1 MSAIDFAELLS
12 GITCLD
18 DLRRLVRALGFGRSW
33 LQLPRTQWPAELDDD
48 SLQQLCHAGERAGL
62 AALLIQV
69 AQLTTTDAGRIARR
83 IRNGNPARLTFFIFT
98 NAALNQIALGS
109 FGASEDLRLLFI
121 ERDKLRASDTDALQ
135 ELVAAPREG
144 GLALALRHERVL
156 DRSRVT
162 RHFFLDF
169 RAQRDAIAAGWKGL
183 PRSNQP
189 DRSQLA
195 LLFLCRLMFLYF
207 LQKSG
212 HLGGDGEYVYRLWR
226 SWQARRHSQSFYST
240 RVKPL
245 FFGVLNRRPEQRSG
259 AARKFGDLP
268 YLNGGLFDRHS
279 LERRH
284 RSLDLPDRCVRG
296 ALDDLLQ
303 RYRFTTLDA
312 SQGAVTGTTDVGI
325 DPEMLGRVFEELMAE
340 DQRGQTG
347 TYFTPPEV
355 VDRLVV
361 RALRA
366 LTAERGESLNVL
378 RNLRVLDPACGSGA
392 FLLGALNRVAEARA
406 VYEGG
411 PPDRFKRELVEHA
424 LHGVDLQD
432 DAALLCALRLWLS
445 LLPPA
450 ESSAQVQPLPNLDRR
465 IRQGDSLIDPLD
477 LAFASIRTGD
487 ASRSIA
493 RDSRVRSAL
502 RALQEPTQR
511 YVTAEPVVRQQ
522 LAAELQRHEVNLAR
536 AWLDCLREIAER
548 SRLELSAAALEVDLF
563 GERTHAAEEA
573 EGRIHELVMRQHDLE
588 TLTRSLHDKRA
599 LPFFSF
605 GVHFPEAAQWGFDL
619 VLSNPPWVRA
629 HRWPAAMGRVVR
641 ERYEVCRAPGGA
653 KSNGNASPRR
663 PGAQVDLSLL
673 FLERALQLLRPGG
686 ALALLLPAKAFRSL
700 YAGNARRMLL
710 RDTRLTHIEDHSLDQ
725 RSIFKADA
733 FAGAI
738 VAVKSETASRGNVR
752 VACYQR
758 HAPVLEFEVATDNLS
773 FDPSDPGSPWL
784 LVPPEVGAA
793 IHQMRA
799 AGPTIGE
806 RPELPIHRGVFTGAN
821 EVLLLDEVEAKLGDH
836 AWIKAVGYTHTP
848 PGAKRSSFRALIEL
862 SAIAPVLAGAD
873 LRAWSYRIERSVLW
887 THDAA
892 GNAVQ
897 PARRTNRYLQRHS
910 ARLKARTGWRPG
922 QPIGVVFG
930 AGAHTTKPKLAWR
943 DLSPTLEAAVLPGTV
958 RCWGVDRHL
967 IALNTIYYITPPDE
981 PTADLL
987 AACFNSLPVRT
998 FARAIAERA
1007 KDAHFRF
1014 FGWTI
1019 AQIPLPRSWPASTAE
1034 RLTALAR
1041 AARERQTIT
1050 ADEQCEIDHLV
1061 LQAYGLSRSQHTAI
1075 LDYDRWLGAAHQ

>member
-12 GITCLD
+12 GINGLG
-18 DLRRLVRALGFGRSW
+18 DLRRFVRALGFGRTW
-33 LQLPRTQWPAELDDD
+33 LHLPRAAWPEALDHDD
-48 SLQQLCHAGERAGL
+48 VQQLCHVGERGGL
-62 AALLIQV
+62 DALLIQIPN
-69 AQLTTTDAGRIARR
+69 LTTTEAGRIARR
-83 IRNGNPARLTFFIFT
+83 IRNGNPARLLFFIFT
-98 NAALNQIALGS
+98 NATLNQIALAS

-121 ERDKLRASDTDALQ
+121 ECNKLRASDTDALH
-135 ELVAAPREG
+135 EIVAAPREG
-144 GLALALRHERVL
+144 GLALALRHARGL

-169 RAQRDAIAAGWKGL
+169 RAQRDAIGAGWKGL
-183 PRSNQP
+183 PRSNYP

-207 LQKSG
+207 LQKGG
-212 HLGGDGEYVYRLWR
+212 HLAGDGEYVYRLWR
-226 SWQARRHSQSFYST
+226 SWLTRRHTQSFYAS
-240 RVKPL
+240 RIKPL
-245 FFGVLNRRPEQRSG
+245 FFGVLNRRPEHRSG
-259 AARKFGDLP
+259 AARKFGELP

-303 RYRFTTLDA
+303 RYRFTTQDVSEGTA
-312 SQGAVTGTTDVGI
+312 TGTTDAGI

-347 TYFTPPEV
+347 TYFTPPHV

-361 RALRA
+361 RALHA
-366 LTAERGESLNVL
+366 LTAERGGSNAL

-411 PPDRFKRELVEHA
+411 PPHRFKRELVEHA

-445 LLPPA
+445 LLPAA
-450 ESSAQVQPLPNLDRR
+450 ESTAQVQPLPNLDRR

-487 ASRSIA
+487 TSRSIA
-493 RDSRVRSAL
+493 RDARVRSAL
-502 RALQEPTQR
+502 RALQEPAQR
-511 YVTAEPVVRQQ
+511 YVTAEPALRQQ
-522 LAAELQRHEVNLAR
+522 LALELQHHELSLAR

-548 SRLELSAAALEVDLF
+548 TRTELNAVALEIDLF
-563 GERTHAAEEA
+563 GERTRAAEEA
-573 EGRIHELVMRQHDLE
+573 EGRIQELVQRQRDLE
-588 TLTRSLHDKRA
+588 ALTQSLHDKRS

-605 GVHFPEAAQWGFDL
+605 GVHFPEAAQSGFDL

-629 HRWPAAMGRVVR
+629 HRWPAAMGRAVR
-641 ERYEVCRAPGGA
+641 ERYEVCRPPGSR
-653 KSNGNASPRR
+653 SNRNASHRL

-710 RDTRLTHIEDHSLDQ
+710 RDTRLVHIEDHSLDQ

-733 FAGAI
+733 FAGAV
-738 VAVKSETASRGNVR
+738 VAVKSETPSSGNVR

-758 HAPVLEFEVATDNLS
+758 HAQPLEFEVSPESLS
-773 FDPSDPGSPWL
+773 FDPGDTLSPWL
-784 LVPPEVGAA
+784 LVPREVSAA

-799 AGPTIGE
+799 AGPAIGG

-821 EVLLLDEVEAKLGDH
+821 EVLLLDEVEPKLGDH
-836 AWIKAVGYTHTP
+836 AWIKALGYTRTP
-848 PGAKRSSFRALIEL
+848 AGAKRSSFRALIES
-862 SAIAPVLAGAD
+862 SAVAPVLAGAD
-873 LRAWSYRIERSVLW
+873 LRAWSYQTEHGVVW

-897 PARRTNRYLQRHS
+897 PGKRTHRYLLRHS
-910 ARLKARTGWRPG
+910 ARLKARTGWRAG
-922 QPIGVVFG
+922 QPVGGLFGV
-930 AGAHTTKPKLAWR
+930 GAHTTQPKLAWR
-943 DLSPTLEAAVLPGTV
+943 DLAPTLEAAVLPATV
-958 RCWGVDRHL
+958 RCWGAERQL
-967 IALNTIYYITPPDE
+967 IPLNTIYYLTPPDE
-981 PTADLL
+981 QTADLL

-1019 AQIPLPRSWPASTAE
+1019 AQIPLPRRWPAPAAE

-1041 AARERQTIT
+1041 AARDRRSVTT
-1050 ADEQCEIDHLV
+1050 DEQCEIDGLV
-1061 LQAYGLSRSQHTAI
+1061 ACAYGLSQSQYDA
-1075 LDYDRWLGAAHQ
+1075 LVDYDRWLGAAHQ